1 MKSRTILITGATDGI
16 GKTTAINLAQMG
28 HSIIV
33 HGRNKNR
40 CEEVINEISGRTNNN
55 NCSFVVGDL
64 ASFDEI
70 YNLSDSIHSKYEKID
85 TLLNNAGIYMNNRQV
100 SSDGFELTF
109 AVNHLSVFLL
119 THLLFDLIKNS
130 DNGRIVTVSSL
141 ANVRGKIDL
150 NDLNGEKVYES
161 YKAYAQSKLANI
173 LFAFELAEKIKNYN
187 ITSNALHP
195 GVITTKLLKT
205 GFNIS
210 GSSTE
215 DGAKTLIY
223 LSVSDEI
230 KNVTG
235 KYFDKM
241 NLADYNPQADD
252 KKLRLDLWNISE
264 NFTKINSTTFLK

>member
-16 GKTTAINLAQMG
+16 GRTTAINLAQMG

-64 ASFDEI
+64 SSFDEI

-100 SSDGFELTF
+100 SSDGFEVTF

-130 DNGRIVTVSSL
+130 DDGRIVTVSSL

-173 LFAFELAEKIKNYN
+173 LFAFELSEKIKNYN

-215 DGAKTLIY
+215 DGAKTSIH
-223 LSVSDEI
+223 LSVSNKI

-252 KKLRLDLWNISE
+252 KKLRSDLWNISE